1 MTDTTVTVA
10 DPAAMIT
17 KRVDNAGRL
26 YLGKDFEGDHV
37 RVVVERVEPDE
48 NKDKSEN

>member
-1 MTDTTVTVA
+1 MSDTTVTVS

-48 NKDKSEN
+48 SNDEDE